1 MYNTVGFNLRMK
13 NNNRFFII
21 TFALFLIGCASYNN
35 RIENN
40 FIEGIWVFESEINNL
55 YIKDTSSNFKHQR
68 PIIFDFKKNNNL
80 TIKKYGIK
88 DTTLNVK
95 WFLKSDSILKI
106 DSLEYKIYELKKNKL
121 NIIDFNRA
129 DTFWLNFKKPRKI
142 KIEYTKNQI
151 ENILLSNIWKTKGR
165 SENLEYNNFEFFKN
179 KSMVYRYKMEKK
191 DSIEYL
197 QNENWGIAQ
206 YKNYFFLYNYPDYF
220 LGKGNW
226 EQINQILEISP
237 DFFSLE
243 EDNNKIYENNFYRKI
258 ENKKNINILGN
269 WKSKNSKTKN
279 YGEYISENQI
289 KNGNSKLFEGE
300 LNLIVSNEF
309 IEFKIDTLVL
319 GKYKWKIGK
328 DNKTLLMERKYEGEI
343 SKGSFIYLADIIEK
357 NENKFKLH
365 LFENQFLT
373 GFEKPRSIIVN
384 KIQTFE
390 KNE

>member
-1 MYNTVGFNLRMK
+1 MK

>member
-1 MYNTVGFNLRMK
+1 MHKHVGFNLRMK

>member
-1 MYNTVGFNLRMK
+1 MK

-300 LNLIVSNEF
+300 LNLIVS
-309 IEFKIDTLVL
+309 
-319 GKYKWKIGK
+319 
-328 DNKTLLMERKYEGEI
+328 
-343 SKGSFIYLADIIEK
+343 
-357 NENKFKLH
+357 
-365 LFENQFLT
+365 
-373 GFEKPRSIIVN
+373 
-384 KIQTFE
+384 
-390 KNE
+390 

>member
-1 MYNTVGFNLRMK
+1 MK
-13 NNNRFFII
+13 KNKSIFII
-21 TFALFLIGCASYNN
+21 IFVLSLIGCASYNN
-35 RIENN
+35 RIEKN

-55 YIKDTSSNFKHQR
+55 YIKDTTSDYKTER

-80 TIKKYGIK
+80 KIKKYGVK
-88 DTTLNVK
+88 ETTLNVK
-95 WFLKSDSILKI
+95 WFLKSDSII
-106 DSLEYKIYELKKNKL
+106 NVDSLEYKIYELKNNKL
-121 NIIDFNRA
+121 SLIDFNRA
-129 DTFWLNFKKPRKI
+129 DTIWLNFKKPKKTKI
-142 KIEYTKNQI
+142 KYNKNQI
-151 ENILLSNIWKTKGR
+151 ENILTSNIWKTKDR
-165 SENLEYNNFEFFKN
+165 TENPEYNSFEFFKN
-179 KSMVYRYKMEKK
+179 KSMVFRYKMNSK
-191 DSIEYL
+191 DSIEYI
-197 QNENWGIAQ
+197 QNENWGIAE
-206 YKNYFFLYNYPDYF
+206 YKNYFFLYNYTDFF

-226 EQINQILEISP
+226 EQINQILEIST

-243 EDNNKIYENNFYRKI
+243 EDNNKIYENNFYRKN

-343 SKGSFIYLADIIEK
+343 SKGSFIYLADIIEN
-357 NENKFKLH
+357 NENKFTLH

>member
-1 MYNTVGFNLRMK
+1 MK

-121 NIIDFNRA
+121 SIIDFNRA

>member
-1 MYNTVGFNLRMK
+1 MK

-343 SKGSFIYLADIIEK
+343 SKGSFIYLADIIER